1 MHRGKGM
8 GRIRD
13 NVLRLLSDIPPG
25 ITVVAAAKS
34 RNAGEILEAIEA
46 GITAVGGNYMQESR
60 TMIEAIGPKASWH
73 FIGHIQK
80 NKVKYIVPLF
90 DMIETVDSMELASM
104 IDQHAPKY
112 DKIMPVLVE
121 VNIAHEAQ
129 KHGAMPEDVPGLV
142 RQMSSLKNIHLCGLM
157 TMGPFVEDPEELR
170 PYFRQAKALFEKI
183 KALNIAN
190 VSMDYLSMGMS
201 DSFSIAIQEG
211 ATMIRIGT
219 RIFGERPN

>member
-1 MHRGKGM
+1 M

-13 NVLRLLSDIPPG
+13 NVLRLLTEIPPG

-34 RNAGEILEAIEA
+34 RNADEILEAVVA
-46 GITAVGGNYMQESR
+46 GITVVGENYMQESR
-60 TMIEAIGPKASWH
+60 TMIEAIGDKASWH

-104 IDQHAPKY
+104 IDQHAARYGKV
-112 DKIMPVLVE
+112 MPVLVE

-142 RQMSSLKNIHLCGLM
+142 RQLSGLKNIVVSGLM
-157 TMGPFVEDPEELR
+157 TLAPFVEYPEELR
-170 PYFRQAKALFEKI
+170 QYFRLAKILFEEI
-183 KALNIAN
+183 RALNVAN
-190 VSMDYLSMGMS
+190 VRMDYLSMGMS
-201 DSFSIAIQEG
+201 DSFQIAIQEG
-211 ATMIRIGT
+211 ATLVRIGT
-219 RIFGERPN
+219 RIFGERPH

>member
-1 MHRGKGM
+1 MHWGKGM
-8 GRIRD
+8 GLIRD
-13 NVLRLLSDIPPG
+13 NVLRLLSEIPPG

-34 RNAGEILEAIEA
+34 RDAAEVLEAIVA
-46 GITAVGGNYMQESR
+46 GITAVGENYMQEAR
-60 TMIEAIGPKASWH
+60 TMIDAIGEKASWH

-104 IDQHAPKY
+104 IDQHAARYGKV
-112 DKIMPVLVE
+112 MPVLIE

-129 KHGAMPEDVPGLV
+129 KHGAMPEDVPDLI
-142 RQMSSLKNIHLCGLM
+142 RQLSGLKNILVSGLM
-157 TMGPFVEDPEELR
+157 TMGPFVDDPEELR
-170 PYFRQAKALFEKI
+170 PYFRQAKVLFEEI

-190 VSMDYLSMGMS
+190 VRMDYLSMGMS

-211 ATMIRIGT
+211 ATMVRIGT
-219 RIFGERPN
+219 RIFGERQY

>member
-1 MHRGKGM
+1 M

-13 NVLRLLSDIPPG
+13 NVLQLLSEIPQG

-34 RNAGEILEAIEA
+34 RNSEEILEAIVA
-46 GITAVGGNYMQESR
+46 GITAVGENYMQESR
-60 TMIEAIGPKASWH
+60 TMIEAIGAKASWH

-90 DMIETVDSMELASM
+90 DMIETVDSMDLATM
-104 IDQHAPKY
+104 IDQHAAGYGKV
-112 DKIMPVLVE
+112 MPVLVE

-129 KHGAMPEDVPGLV
+129 KHGAMPEDVPGLI
-142 RQMSSLKNIHLCGLM
+142 RQLSSLKNILVSGLM

-170 PYFRQAKALFEKI
+170 PYFRQAKVLFDDI
-183 KALNIAN
+183 KALNITN
-190 VSMDYLSMGMS
+190 VRMDYLSMGMS

-211 ATMIRIGT
+211 ATMVRIGT
-219 RIFGERPN
+219 RIFGERPH

>member
-1 MHRGKGM
+1 M

-13 NVLRLLSDIPPG
+13 NVLRLLSEIPQG

-34 RNAGEILEAIEA
+34 RNAGEILEVVES
-46 GITAVGGNYMQESR
+46 GITAVGENYMQESR
-60 TMIEAIGPKASWH
+60 AMIEAIGPKASWH

-104 IDQHAPKY
+104 IDQHAARYGKV
-112 DKIMPVLVE
+112 MPVLVE

-129 KHGAMPEDVPGLV
+129 KHGTMPEDVPGLI
-142 RQMSSLKNIHLCGLM
+142 RQLSSLKNIHVSGLM

-170 PYFRQAKALFEKI
+170 PYFRQARVLFEEI

-190 VSMDYLSMGMS
+190 VTMDHLSMG
-201 DSFSIAIQEG
+201 A
-211 ATMIRIGT
+211 
-219 RIFGERPN
+219 

>member
-1 MHRGKGM
+1 M

-13 NVLRLLSDIPPG
+13 NVSRLLSEIPPG

-34 RNAGEILEAIEA
+34 RNAAEILEAIVA
-46 GITAVGGNYMQESR
+46 GITVVGENYMQESR
-60 TMIEAIGPKASWH
+60 TMIEAIGAKASWH

-80 NKVKYIVPLF
+80 NKVKFIVPLF

-104 IDQHAPKY
+104 IDRHAARY
-112 DKIMPVLVE
+112 GKIMPVLVE

-129 KHGAMPEDVPGLV
+129 KHGAMPEDVPDLI
-142 RQMSSLKNIHLCGLM
+142 RQLSGLKNILVSGLM
-157 TMGPFVEDPEELR
+157 TMGPFVEDTEELR
-170 PYFRQAKALFEKI
+170 PYFRQTKVLFEEI

-190 VSMDYLSMGMS
+190 VRMDYLSMGMS

-211 ATMIRIGT
+211 ATMVRIGT
-219 RIFGERPN
+219 RIFGERPH